1 MIYEWAGSFAGL
13 VLILWAI
20 QYIVADAMGLLGEPF
35 GKTKAI
41 AHWVVDV
48 PDKLFT
54 HLNHHKPTR
63 HNKAHI

>member
-1 MIYEWAGSFAGL
+1 MIYEWASSFAGL
-13 VLILWAI
+13 VLIEGVLF
-20 QYIVADAMGLLGEPF
+20 IVGDALGLLGEPV
-35 GKTKAI
+35 GKIKSI

-54 HLNHHKPTR
+54 HVFHHKPTR